1 MGKETYSWN
10 TAELEDS
17 FDESEDYS
25 NPGLSAPKYSPMRR
39 KEKFRT
45 KDFKTEKKH
54 EDRKRNF
61 RNKIKDDFGFW
72 EE

>member
-17 FDESEDYS
+17 SDESDDYS
-25 NPGLSAPKYSPMRR
+25 SPGLTAPKYSPMRR

-45 KDFKTEKKH
+45 KDFKAEKKH
-54 EDRKRNF
+54 KGRKRNL
-61 RNKIKDDFGFW
+61 RNKIKYDF
-72 EE
+72 EL